1 MKKLI
6 RILRLSSKEAIK
18 DLKAKN
24 PIYCNTLEKNF
35 NVTNIFYQHI
45 LWYKK
50 SRPNRETIERLSL
63 INLIVKISKEWKLKE
78 TRKNW
83 IFEWEVFKN
92 TYKIILKIWWI
103 NFNMILWEKMNSNII
118 LLSCFIVDYRKIE

>member
-1 MKKLI
+1 
-6 RILRLSSKEAIK
+6 
-18 DLKAKN
+18 
-24 PIYCNTLEKNF
+24 
-35 NVTNIFYQHI
+35 
-45 LWYKK
+45 
-50 SRPNRETIERLSL
+50 L

-103 NFNMILWEKMNSNII
+103 NFNMILWEKSDWNII